1 MCSLGFLVHAWISKS
16 VDRVCRGQCECMH
29 VLTWPT
35 CAIMREKKF
44 TRCTKFRRCIYSP
57 SGSKFHWPMARN
69 LRKKKTQPPLEV
81 LDVKGLCEEWDACE
95 EIRDRLRQGHTF
107 LHPDTK
113 DTVDGCCKNSAIL
126 VPILTR
132 MAVLEFK
139 SLPPVDPLRVEID
152 DLLVK
157 NKRGNAPN
165 KNMMLS
171 KLLGASRS
179 SAAL

>member
-1 MCSLGFLVHAWISKS
+1 MQSCVKRNLQGAQNFAGV
-16 VDRVCRGQCECMH
+16 
-29 VLTWPT
+29 
-35 CAIMREKKF
+35 F
-44 TRCTKFRRCIYSP
+44 TAQV
-57 SGSKFHWPMARN
+57 GGKFHWPMARN

-126 VPILTR
+126 VPILTS

-157 NKRGNAPN
+157 NKRGNAPEQEN
-165 KNMMLS
+165 DVVKAS
-171 KLLGASRS
+171 WRVKKLCSFVKMKTRREEVS
-179 SAAL
+179 TVT